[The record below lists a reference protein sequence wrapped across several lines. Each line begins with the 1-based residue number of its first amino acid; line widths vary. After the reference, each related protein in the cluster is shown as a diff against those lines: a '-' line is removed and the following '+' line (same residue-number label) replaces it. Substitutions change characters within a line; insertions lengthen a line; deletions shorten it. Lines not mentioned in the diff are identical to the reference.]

1 MTSDSVT
8 CLRSRKRK
16 HSQATA
22 VESSLL
28 PYDPLSCNCRP
39 AACHEAPTPCFPSSG
54 LKGDL
59 SITGRRFSAECRR
72 LRHFRACCALVEP
85 FPCLAGSSLQSC
97 DITGSPMPVRCMP
110 LLRLPIALF
119 VRTVSDCPLSSL
131 STATCLGIESE
142 VELRVTRT
150 KEFAS
155 LLTFVLDRG
164 MAGAYSEM
172 R

>member
-59 SITGRRFSAECRR
+59 SITGRRCSAECRR

-85 FPCLAGSSLQSC
+85 FPCLAVRPCSHVILQVVLCLSGAC
-97 DITGSPMPVRCMP
+97 HCCAFP
-110 LLRLPIALF
+110 LLYSSGPSPTVHFPVCRLQPAL
-119 VRTVSDCPLSSL
+119 VSKVKWNSGSRARKSSRPFSPLSS
-131 STATCLGIESE
+131 TE
-142 VELRVTRT
+142 VWLVHTL
-150 KEFAS
+150 K
-155 LLTFVLDRG
+155 
-164 MAGAYSEM
+164 
-172 R
+172 